1 MTILL
6 VGGDLRQIYLANR
19 FCKQATVLA
28 YGVDRASTL
37 SSAVQVL
44 DTLKGQKE
52 TLKRVEVVLLPMPMM
67 ENETE
72 INAPFAEGK
81 ISLEEVLQAIP
92 LTAKIFAGQIKEPIK
107 ARFKEEGRCFT
118 DLLAREELAV
128 MNAVPTA
135 EGTLQILLEELP
147 TTIYGLSVLIVGAG
161 RISRVLRRQLTALG
175 AQVTVAARKPQD
187 LAWAEMDGCQTM
199 RAATL
204 SSAWMG
210 YDCIINTAP
219 AMVLDES
226 VLRRIPKETLLIDL
240 ASKPGGIDFTL
251 AGQLG
256 LHTIWALSL
265 PGKTAPY
272 RAGEIIYQ
280 TICNRMEEWGETL
293 CR

>member
-6 VGGDLRQIYLANR
+6 VGGDLRQIFLANR
-19 FCKQATVLA
+19 FCSQATVLA
-28 YGVDRASTL
+28 YGMDRGSML
-37 SSAVQVL
+37 SGEIQVL
-44 DTLKGQKE
+44 DTLEGHTELLRQVD
-52 TLKRVEVVLLPMPMM
+52 LLLLPMPMM
-67 ENETE
+67 ENETDL
-72 INAPFAEGK
+72 NAPFADQR
-81 ISLEEVLQAIP
+81 IRLQSVLEKLPKEVR
-92 LTAKIFAGQIKEPIK
+92 IFGGQIKKPVADQWEQEQ
-107 ARFKEEGRCFT
+107 RRFT

-135 EGTLQILLEELP
+135 EGTLQILMEELP
-147 TTIYGLSVLIVGAG
+147 TTLYGLSVLIVGAG
-161 RISRVLRRQLTALG
+161 RISKVLRRQLVALG
-175 AQVTVAARKPQD
+175 SKVTVAARKPQD
-187 LAWAEMDGCQTM
+187 LAWAEIDGCKAI
-199 RAATL
+199 RAGTL
-204 SSAWMG
+204 SEVPME

-219 AMVLDES
+219 AMVLDEM
-226 VLRRIPKETLLIDL
+226 VLRRVNRETLLLDL

-280 TICNRMEEWGETL
+280 TICNQMEEWGEPI

>member
-19 FCKQATVLA
+19 FCAQATVFA
-28 YGVDRASTL
+28 YGVDRGSVL
-37 SSAVQVL
+37 SEEVRVL
-44 DTLKGQKE
+44 DTLEGQE
-52 TLKRVEVVLLPMPMM
+52 TLLQQVDLLLLPMPMM

-72 INAPFAEGK
+72 LNAPFAEGK
-81 ISLEEVLQAIP
+81 IVLGEVLKK
-92 LTAKIFAGQIKEPIK
+92 LSSSVRIFGGQIKAPIASK
-107 ARFKEEGRCFT
+107 WQEEGRCFT

-135 EGTLQILLEELP
+135 EGTLQIMMEELP
-147 TTIYGLSVLIVGAG
+147 TTLYGLSVLIVGGG
-161 RISRVLRRQLTALG
+161 RISRVLRRQLAALG
-175 AQVTVAARKPQD
+175 SDVTVAVRKPQD
-187 LAWAEMDGCQTM
+187 LAWAEIDGC
-199 RAATL
+199 RAIRANSL
-204 SSAWMG
+204 STALME

-219 AMVLDES
+219 AMVLDEA
-226 VLRRIPKETLLIDL
+226 VLRRVRKDALLLDL

-280 TICNRMEEWGETL
+280 TICNQMEEWGERL

>member
-19 FCKQATVLA
+19 FCAQATVLA
-28 YGVDRASTL
+28 YGMDRGSTL
-37 SSAVQVL
+37 SGAVQVL
-44 DTLKGQKE
+44 DTLEGHTELLQQVD
-52 TLKRVEVVLLPMPMM
+52 LLLLPMPMM
-67 ENETE
+67 ENETDL
-72 INAPFAEGK
+72 NAPFADQK
-81 ISLEEVLQAIP
+81 IP
-92 LTAKIFAGQIKEPIK
+92 LQFVLEKLPKEVCIFGGQIKKPVVDRWEQ
-107 ARFKEEGRCFT
+107 EGRRFT

-135 EGTLQILLEELP
+135 EGTLQIMMEELP
-147 TTIYGLSVLIVGAG
+147 TTLFGLSVLIVGAG
-161 RISRVLRRQLTALG
+161 RISKVLRRQLVALG
-175 AQVTVAARKPQD
+175 SKVTIAARKPQD
-187 LAWAEMDGCQTM
+187 LAWAEIDGCKAI
-199 RAATL
+199 RAGTL
-204 SSAWMG
+204 GEAPME

-219 AMVLDES
+219 AMVLDEA
-226 VLRRIPKETLLIDL
+226 VLRRVNKETLLLDL

-280 TICNRMEEWGETL
+280 TICNQMEEWGGPI